1 MSYEEGIIQV
11 GFLGGSISDEFQ
23 VINNQFN
30 YSWIYIENRSSWPL
44 AMGTTPQN
52 SSQAP
57 AFPFTI
63 RPLSIGCYPID
74 PSADVAIASTFAPS
88 PVFPQTADGANTG
101 GNGEY
106 VELPRNVLYKLST
119 EGNAFVSEL
128 YPIDYARIVS
138 RYVTVAGQGGR
149 TDLAVAPPGTGT
161 SIFCQGQDAP
171 QDTVMVGVSVTLQN
185 AGTAAIAELL
195 SGDLITALGSAGGT
209 LIGPVQ
215 IGTITPFSNLAAN
228 PTNPIQMGTDII
240 RLPGVQGINW
250 FNNNPALNGSLSFVV
265 SYYLGIPGRFA
276 KGTV

>member
-1 MSYEEGIIQV
+1 MSYEEGIVQV
-11 GFLGGSISDEFQ
+11 GYLGGSITDEFQ
-23 VINNQFN
+23 VINNQFE

-57 AFPFTI
+57 SFPFTI

-74 PSADVAIASTFAPS
+74 PSADVAIASTFFPS
-88 PVFPQTADGANTG
+88 PTFAGTIQGANTG
-101 GNGEY
+101 NTAY

-119 EGNAFVSEL
+119 EGNAFVDEL

-138 RYVTVAGQGGR
+138 RYVSMAGQTAR
-149 TDLAVAPPGTGT
+149 ADLAVAPAGTGT
-161 SIFCQGQDAP
+161 AIYVQGQDAP
-171 QDTVMVGVSVTLQN
+171 QDTVIIGVSVTLQS
-185 AGTAAIAELL
+185 AGTAAVAELL
-195 SGDLITALGSAGGT
+195 SGDLITALGSAGGSI
-209 LIGPVQ
+209 IGPVYC
-215 IGTITPFSNLAAN
+215 GTITPFSNLSAA

-240 RLPGVQGINW
+240 RVPGVQGIGW